1 MNRFYLKKLIVSGK
15 SHKDSTIDFT
25 PGLNFILGPSN
36 TGKSF
41 IMESI
46 DYVFGFT
53 PKKNRRSKV
62 VDNSNGY
69 EHISLVLST
78 PNGDVTL
85 RRTIGESKIYV
96 SGANL
101 TSGFYSTTN
110 TAKNNI
116 NSIYLQLLG
125 INEEHKIRSAITGDS
140 TQMLT
145 WRSILHLFFI
155 KQADVTR
162 ETSAFISPNSV
173 GETASLAAL
182 LFLLTGQ
189 DASDVCSMEER
200 KIREGKRQ
208 ALVSYLTDKVNYTA
222 SRRAEIENE
231 LAYASNSNANL
242 TIEQIRQHIAE
253 LQNMINV
260 ATQESNE
267 LMSEIYN
274 LNGKLSEARTIK
286 HNFSNLRV
294 QYQTDIKRIG
304 FIVDCAAAGNHDISK
319 TICPICGNETS
330 NLNDE
335 PDIVES
341 SAAELQKI
349 KKRLIELGSAQE
361 TIDNQE
367 NELISTIKSL
377 EDRRSSIDKMITEK
391 LQPQLSE
398 FQNQLE
404 KSIKFIRLSG
414 ELDVVRETESELRSE
429 LFEKEVQEI
438 PKDTEYHIKEDFSS
452 QLIKGYEDI
461 LRYILKE
468 SKFGGAEKAR
478 LNMDLFDIEI
488 DKLPKAVFSGG
499 GICGILN
506 AISTIAMSQYLIE
519 LDRYAPGFYAVD
531 SSLTQLSEGDA
542 KKPNETVKHNFIN
555 YLLKHANERQI
566 IFIEQTKR
574 MPFIPETDIQAG
586 VNTTIFT
593 HDKNNG
599 RYGFLNDV
607 YNPEDQ

>member
-15 SHKDSTIDFT
+15 GHEDSTIDFT

-53 PKKNRRSKV
+53 PKPNKRSKV

-69 EHISLVLST
+69 ENITLILST
-78 PNGDVTL
+78 SNGDITL
-85 RRTIGESKIYV
+85 KRTIGESKIYV

-101 TSGFYSTTN
+101 TSGFYSTSN
-110 TAKNNI
+110 KAKKNI
-116 NSIYLQLLG
+116 SSIYLQLLG

-162 ETSAFISPNSV
+162 ETSAFISPSSV

-189 DASDVCSMEER
+189 DASNVCSIEER

-208 ALVSYLTDKVNYTA
+208 ALISYLSDKVNYTA
-222 SRRAEIENE
+222 SRRAEIESE
-231 LAYASNSNANL
+231 LAYASNSNTNL
-242 TIEQIRQHIAE
+242 TIEQIRQHITK
-253 LQNMINV
+253 LQSMINA

-267 LMSEIYN
+267 LMTEIYE
-274 LNGKLSEARTIK
+274 LNGKLSEARTVK
-286 HNFSNLRV
+286 HNFTNLRI

-304 FIVDCAAAGNHDISK
+304 FIVDCAAAGNHDTPK
-319 TICPICGNETS
+319 TICPICGSETET
-330 NLNDE
+330 LND

-349 KKRLIELGSAQE
+349 KQRLLELGTAQE
-361 TIDNQE
+361 TIDSQE
-367 NELISTIKSL
+367 DELTNTIKRL
-377 EDRRSSIDKMITEK
+377 EEKRNSIDKMISEQ

-414 ELDVVRETESELRSE
+414 ELDVVRETESELRNE

-438 PKDTEYHIKEDFSS
+438 PKDTEYHIKEDFPS
-452 QLIKGYEDI
+452 QLVKGYEEI

-478 LNMDLFDIEI
+478 LNMEIFDIQI

-566 IFIEQTKR
+566 IFVEQTKR
-574 MPFIPETDIQAG
+574 MPFIPETNIQAG